1 MEDLEFI
8 KERVTFYLQHET
20 DQHFL
25 DLARDL
31 QTNADGSLL
40 RDLFGSSIKFGT
52 GGLRGVMQPG
62 FNSINPLTIHLAT
75 QGLGLYARS
84 LYKRPLTAIISYDTR
99 LYSKEFAIITAKT
112 LATMGIHVKI
122 FMDPT
127 PVPILSF
134 SIRQEE
140 ADFGVMI
147 TASHNPK
154 EYNGYK
160 VYWGSGEQVTA
171 PHDAGIEQSIAQVEP
186 SDVITEK
193 EAQSRDLWTWL
204 DETLFL
210 QYHDAIFNLELIKF
224 LYPTA
229 KSSISSTICY
239 SPLHGSGHRPVVHML
254 ESAGFTVFVPS
265 EQSEPDGNFPTV
277 KTPNPE
283 DSENLEIAIDLAHK
297 QGASL
302 VLATDPDA
310 DRLGVAVKHDD
321 QFIILTGNQIGAL
334 MLYFIAEMRKKAGL
348 PYDRSLFV
356 NTVVTSPLQN
366 KIAQFYHIS
375 DTRVLTGF
383 KFIAEVI
390 ATCEK
395 EKNREYI
402 FGCEESYGFLI
413 HTLSR
418 DKDAVSAALLI
429 AFMHEHYAK
438 ENTSL
443 ITILEH
449 LHASYGYHLDR
460 QINYT
465 LSGSVGTQ
473 AIEAMMD
480 HLAREQPKWGDSP
493 IRRVYDYRQ
502 QKIFDHTGQAIPLEE
517 PLPHTNLLQFQL
529 EDGTL
534 ISARPSGTEPKIKFY
549 TSITALNEEEAEIK
563 MGNLKTQI
571 HLFVAPYL

>member
-8 KERVTFYLQHET
+8 KERVKFYLQHET
-20 DQHFL
+20 EQHFI

-31 QTNADGSLL
+31 QANADGSLL

-62 FNSINPLTIHLAT
+62 FNSINPLTIHLAS

-99 LYSKEFAIITAKT
+99 LYSKEFAVITART

-134 SIRQEE
+134 SIREEE

-171 PHDAGIEQSIAQVEP
+171 PHDTGIEQSIAQVKP
-186 SDVITEK
+186 DAVITEK
-193 EAQSRDLWTWL
+193 EAQSKDLWTWI
-204 DETLFL
+204 DDSLF
-210 QYHDAIFNLELIKF
+210 QKYHDAIFELELLKF

-229 KSSISSTICY
+229 KSTITSTICY
-239 SPLHGSGHRPVVHML
+239 SPLHGSGYKPVVHML
-254 ESAGFTVFVPS
+254 ESAGFTVSVPA
-265 EQSEPDGNFPTV
+265 EQAEPDGNFPTV

-283 DSENLEIAIDLAHK
+283 DSENLELAIDLAK
-297 QGASL
+297 KEGASL

-310 DRLGVAVKHDD
+310 DRLGVAVKHHDD
-321 QFIILTGNQIGAL
+321 FIILTGNQIGAL
-334 MLYFIAEMRKKAGL
+334 MLYFIAEMRKKANL
-348 PYDRSLFV
+348 PSDRSLFV

-366 KIAQFYHIS
+366 KIAQAYHIS

-390 ATCEK
+390 AWCDK
-395 EKNREYI
+395 KKSKEYI

-413 HTLSR
+413 HTLCR

-429 AFMHEHYAK
+429 ALMHEHYAK

-443 ITILEH
+443 ITILDH
-449 LHASYGYHLDR
+449 LHASHGYHLDR

-465 LSGSVGTQ
+465 LNGTVGTK

-480 HLAREQPKWGDSP
+480 QLAREKPQWGDSP
-493 IRRVYDYRQ
+493 ITRVYDYRQ
-502 QKIFDHTGQAIPLEE
+502 QQVFTSNGEVIPTEE
-517 PLPHTNLLQFQL
+517 PLPQTNLLQFEL

-549 TSITALNEEEAEIK
+549 TSITAKNEEEAEIK